1 MRKLSYFIVRHRKL
15 IMVVFIILCV
25 LSVIGMTQ
33 VKINYSLQDYLP
45 KDVPSTQA
53 IDKLSEEFDMTL
65 PNAQV
70 MVPIDSIQEGL
81 QIKNDL
87 RRSDGVIS
95 VLWLDDSVDLAVPIE
110 MADQATVEGFYKD
123 GMALYQVAINTNDAE
138 SKLEAIYDLHEDVRV
153 SGNLVDLANAQFSS
167 QHEIGRITLFVIPIA
182 LIILLISTHSWLEP
196 FVFAV
201 AIGVGILL
209 NMGTNFFIK
218 EISFITQTIAAV
230 LQLAV
235 SMDYAIFLL
244 NQFNQLRQEGYDAEE
259 AMALGIQKSV
269 TAIASSAMT
278 TVFGFLALIF
288 MRFSLGADLG
298 LVMAKGILFSFISVI
313 IFMPVLLLGV
323 YKFIDKTTHRPF
335 IPDFT
340 FLGRFVIKARW
351 GIIILGAILILPGFL
366 GSRSNKFIYGNI
378 GYPDDSKIFEDRQL
392 INDHFGINQQ
402 LSLLVPRGNIPK
414 ELELEEKLESVPEI
428 KSVISYVSTVDKAI
442 PTDVV
447 PEDQLSMLMS
457 DNYSNF
463 IITAEMP
470 GEGDKTFRVVEEVRQ
485 IAHSVYDENYYLNG
499 LSVVMM
505 DMKTTIEADEKIVN
519 GLAILAIALTIMFAF
534 KSLTLPLI
542 LVLTIELAIWINLS
556 VPYFSNIEIS
566 YVGYLIISTVQLGA
580 TVDYAIFYTDKYLTH
595 RRTMKR
601 KQAILKTSGTVI
613 KSLLPPALIL
623 TCTGLVLNMISSLSI
638 VSELGEILARGAVLS
653 FTMVIFLLPCL
664 LYYFDF
670 IIRKTTRGLHLMHDE
685 VLHHRLHHR
694 KRSSKNEA
702 TNSLANKPSHTER
715 SNP

>member
-1 MRKLSYFIVRHRKL
+1 M
-15 IMVVFIILCV
+15 
-25 LSVIGMTQ
+25 
-33 VKINYSLQDYLP
+33 
-45 KDVPSTQA
+45 
-53 IDKLSEEFDMTL
+53 
-65 PNAQV
+65 
-70 MVPIDSIQEGL
+70 
-81 QIKNDL
+81 

-378 GYPDDSKIFEDRQL
+378 GYPDDSKILRID
-392 INDHFGINQQ
+392 N
-402 LSLLVPRGNIPK
+402 LLMI
-414 ELELEEKLESVPEI
+414 
-428 KSVISYVSTVDKAI
+428 
-442 PTDVV
+442 
-447 PEDQLSMLMS
+447 
-457 DNYSNF
+457 
-463 IITAEMP
+463 
-470 GEGDKTFRVVEEVRQ
+470 
-485 IAHSVYDENYYLNG
+485 
-499 LSVVMM
+499 
-505 DMKTTIEADEKIVN
+505 
-519 GLAILAIALTIMFAF
+519 ILA
-534 KSLTLPLI
+534 S
-542 LVLTIELAIWINLS
+542 IN
-556 VPYFSNIEIS
+556 
-566 YVGYLIISTVQLGA
+566 
-580 TVDYAIFYTDKYLTH
+580 
-595 RRTMKR
+595 
-601 KQAILKTSGTVI
+601 
-613 KSLLPPALIL
+613 
-623 TCTGLVLNMISSLSI
+623 
-638 VSELGEILARGAVLS
+638 S
-653 FTMVIFLLPCL
+653 FR
-664 LYYFDF
+664 Y
-670 IIRKTTRGLHLMHDE
+670 
-685 VLHHRLHHR
+685 
-694 KRSSKNEA
+694 
-702 TNSLANKPSHTER
+702 
-715 SNP
+715 

>member
-1 MRKLSYFIVRHRKL
+1 
-15 IMVVFIILCV
+15 
-25 LSVIGMTQ
+25 
-33 VKINYSLQDYLP
+33 
-45 KDVPSTQA
+45 
-53 IDKLSEEFDMTL
+53 
-65 PNAQV
+65 
-70 MVPIDSIQEGL
+70 
-81 QIKNDL
+81 
-87 RRSDGVIS
+87 
-95 VLWLDDSVDLAVPIE
+95 
-110 MADQATVEGFYKD
+110 
-123 GMALYQVAINTNDAE
+123 
-138 SKLEAIYDLHEDVRV
+138 
-153 SGNLVDLANAQFSS
+153 
-167 QHEIGRITLFVIPIA
+167 
-182 LIILLISTHSWLEP
+182 
-196 FVFAV
+196 
-201 AIGVGILL
+201 
-209 NMGTNFFIK
+209 
-218 EISFITQTIAAV
+218 
-230 LQLAV
+230 
-235 SMDYAIFLL
+235 
-244 NQFNQLRQEGYDAEE
+244 
-259 AMALGIQKSV
+259 
-269 TAIASSAMT
+269 
-278 TVFGFLALIF
+278 
-288 MRFSLGADLG
+288 
-298 LVMAKGILFSFISVI
+298 
-313 IFMPVLLLGV
+313 
-323 YKFIDKTTHRPF
+323 
-335 IPDFT
+335 
-340 FLGRFVIKARW
+340 
-351 GIIILGAILILPGFL
+351 
-366 GSRSNKFIYGNI
+366 
-378 GYPDDSKIFEDRQL
+378 
-392 INDHFGINQQ
+392 
-402 LSLLVPRGNIPK
+402 
-414 ELELEEKLESVPEI
+414 
-428 KSVISYVSTVDKAI
+428 
-442 PTDVV
+442 
-447 PEDQLSMLMS
+447 MLMS